1 MADANHIIVLSK
13 KGGSMRRTKIVCTIG
28 PASQDPGVL
37 EEMIRAGMDVA
48 RLNFSHGTRDDHLKS
63 LASLRSISK
72 NTGKPLAILQDLAG
86 PKLRI
91 GSLAREIHLKQGDLF
106 ALTTKPIIG
115 DSRRVSVNY
124 PAMIR
129 DVRIGDILLL
139 ADGNIQLK
147 AVAKGPQ
154 EIDCRVL
161 LGGTLSSHKGINLPV
176 DIPSIPAFTPKDRE
190 DLLWG
195 IEQGVDLVA
204 LSFVRR
210 AEDLLEARRILRQK
224 GASIQIIAKIEKASA
239 LKNIDEITE
248 AADGIM
254 IARGDLGVETPL
266 ARVPV
271 IQKELIKK
279 ANLVGKP
286 VITATQM
293 LESMIDNIRPTRA
306 EAADVANAVL
316 DGSDALML
324 SEETAV
330 GKYPVDAVQ
339 VMSNI
344 IQETERDFPFWTM
357 LGREVSPRS
366 SSIEDAISQ
375 SSNNMACYLGAQ
387 AIITPTE
394 SGQTAR
400 LVARYRPKAPIL
412 AITRHASIQRQ
423 LQLSWGVYPYVLLDY
438 SDLSDMM
445 HQAKQIAKNNGW
457 LHAGDIVVFT
467 AGLPL
472 KEAGNTNLIKADRV

>member
-1 MADANHIIVLSK
+1 MK
-13 KGGSMRRTKIVCTIG
+13 KTKIMCTIG

-72 NTGKPLAILQDLAG
+72 RIGKPLAVLQDLAG

-91 GSLAREIHLKQGDLF
+91 GSLANREIQLKEGDLF
-106 ALTTKPIIG
+106 ALTMKPIVG
-115 DSRRVSVNY
+115 DARRVSVNY
-124 PAMIR
+124 PAMIQ
-129 DVRIGDILLL
+129 DVRIGDTLLL
-139 ADGNIQLK
+139 ADGSIQLK
-147 AVAKGPQ
+147 AVAKGSQ

-176 DIPSIPAFTPKDRE
+176 DIPSIPAFTPQDRE

-195 IEQGVDLVA
+195 IEQGVDFVA

-210 AEDLLEARRILRQK
+210 AGDLLEAKRILRQK
-224 GASIQIIAKIEKASA
+224 GAPIQIIAKIEKACA
-239 LKNIDEITE
+239 LKNIDEIIET
-248 AADGIM
+248 ADGIM

-266 ARVPV
+266 ARVPIV
-271 IQKELIKK
+271 QKELIKK

-293 LESMIDNIRPTRA
+293 LESMVDNVRPTRA

-330 GKYPVDAVQ
+330 GKYPVDTVQ

-344 IQETERDFPFWTM
+344 IRETEKDFPFWTM
-357 LGREVSPRS
+357 LGQEVPSRP
-366 SSIEDAISQ
+366 SSIENAISQ
-375 SSNNMACYLGAQ
+375 SSNNMACYLRAQ

-423 LQLSWGVYPYVLLDY
+423 LQLSWGVYPSVLLDY
-438 SDLSDMM
+438 SDLNDMM
-445 HQAKQIAKNNGW
+445 QQAKQIAKTNGW
-457 LHAGDIVVFT
+457 VHGGDIVVFT

-472 KEAGNTNLIKADRV
+472 KEAGNTNLIKADQV